1 MGMRNPPTT
10 TNGQE
15 IGKMFQKKDPFTLH
29 KKNCRGSHRTPLVA
43 GPAQGASG
51 NWSRTNYRV
60 HYVRSMGGSDPAHYI
75 WAPLPPKMA
84 GRSRPYRG
92 FRPRP
97 ILTLRLANLVGVAGL
112 AHVERRTQ
120 GPHFVQNTSC
130 NLAFCCSRASSE
142 FLHSGVKTNA

>member
-1 MGMRNPPTT
+1 
-10 TNGQE
+10 
-15 IGKMFQKKDPFTLH
+15 MFQKKDPFTLH
-29 KKNCRGSHRTPLVA
+29 KNFCRGSHRTPLLA
-43 GPAQGASG
+43 CPAQGASG
-51 NWSRTNYRV
+51 NWSRTNYRA

-75 WAPLPPKMA
+75 WAALSPKIA

-130 NLAFCCSRASSE
+130 NLAFCFFVAESNSVHE
-142 FLHSGVKTNA
+142 GEPKDLTLG